1 MAAKKHF
8 SKDSSSLQL
17 EVVEDMQALS
27 QSLQGLPDRGL
38 VWVGFVGEPG
48 GPKVDLIHIYQCDHI
63 PGMVKRGPFRW
74 Y

>member
-8 SKDSSSLQL
+8 PKDSSSLQL

-48 GPKVDLIHIYQCDHI
+48 GPKVGQLTSDICII
-63 PGMVKRGPFRW
+63 NFNVTISPGW
-74 Y
+74 